1 MENHHFFTRGSD
13 CVEIVKH
20 LFVKDGHASPM
31 RPVIAFGV
39 GPNGIEGNVHCQPLR
54 QVLIIPTR
62 SLTEFNLNP
71 GDLRE
76 NIVVDGLDL
85 HKLESGSV
93 IQIGG
98 VRIRLTFH
106 CEPCRAIADKV
117 SLKKITHK
125 RGVLGSFLN
134 NGFIKVGDAIV
145 VGDKRF
151 DAIPYRIDDRTK
163 WYLDKQ
169 DKPVPV
175 SKLAFDIGLSN
186 SYCRAI
192 PNLVRNRDDI
202 RTDLI
207 LYKNNIKTKS
217 VDGSTIARRQ
227 LSLIDL

>member
-1 MENHHFFTRGSD
+1 
-13 CVEIVKH
+13 
-20 LFVKDGHASPM
+20 M

-39 GPNGIEGNVHCQPLR
+39 GPNGIEGNVYCLPLR
-54 QVLIIPTR
+54 QVLIVPSQ
-62 SLTEFNLNP
+62 SLTEFNLSP

-85 HKLESGSV
+85 HKLESGTV

-117 SLKKITHK
+117 NLKKITHK

-134 NGFIKVGDAIV
+134 NGFIKVGDAV
-145 VGDKRF
+145 VVDGKRF
-151 DAIPYRIDDRTK
+151 YAIPYRIDDRIK

-202 RTDLI
+202 RSDLI
-207 LYKNNIKTKS
+207 LYKNNGRRKS
-217 VDGSTIARRQ
+217 VDDSTIARRQ
-227 LSLIDL
+227 LSLFDP

>member
-1 MENHHFFTRGSD
+1 L
-13 CVEIVKH
+13 IVIKH
-20 LFVKDGHASPM
+20 LFVKGKNGNPM

-39 GPNGIEGNVHCQPLR
+39 GPKGIEGNVYCQPLR

-85 HKLESGSV
+85 HKLESGTV
-93 IQIGG
+93 IRIGG

-106 CEPCRAIADKV
+106 CEPCRAIVDKV
-117 SLKKITHK
+117 NLKKITHK

-134 NGFIKVGDAIV
+134 NGFIKVGDAV
-145 VGDKRF
+145 VVADKRF
-151 DAIPYRIDDRTK
+151 DAIPYRIDDRIK

-202 RTDLI
+202 RSHLI
-207 LYKNNIKTKS
+207 LYKNNVRRKS
-217 VDGSTIARRQ
+217 VDGSAIIRRQ
-227 LSLIDL
+227 LSLFDP

>member
-1 MENHHFFTRGSD
+1 
-13 CVEIVKH
+13 
-20 LFVKDGHASPM
+20 M

-39 GPNGIEGNVHCQPLR
+39 GPNGIEGHVYCQPLR
-54 QVLIIPTR
+54 QVLIVPTQ

-76 NIVVDGLDL
+76 NIVLDGLDL
-85 HKLESGSV
+85 HKLESGTV
-93 IQIGG
+93 IQIGS

-106 CEPCRAIADKV
+106 CEPCRKIANMV
-117 SLKKITHK
+117 SLRKITHK

-134 NGFIKVGDAIV
+134 NGVIKEGDAV
-145 VGDKRF
+145 LVGGKSF
-151 DAIPYRIDDRTK
+151 DAIPYRIDDRIK

-175 SKLAFDIGLSN
+175 SKLAFDIGLSH

-202 RTDLI
+202 RKELI
-207 LYKNNIKTKS
+207 LYKSNAG
-217 VDGSTIARRQ
+217 VRRG
-227 LSLIDL
+227 